1 MNNEQI
7 LKICIEAN
15 SMEEAI
21 VNLLKEGMAYP
32 EAKKEVFDFYNRKER
47 ERNAEYN
54 CMVNV

>member
-1 MNNEQI
+1 MTNLEI
-7 LKICIEAN
+7 LTICIEAN

-47 ERNAEYN
+47 ERNAEQN